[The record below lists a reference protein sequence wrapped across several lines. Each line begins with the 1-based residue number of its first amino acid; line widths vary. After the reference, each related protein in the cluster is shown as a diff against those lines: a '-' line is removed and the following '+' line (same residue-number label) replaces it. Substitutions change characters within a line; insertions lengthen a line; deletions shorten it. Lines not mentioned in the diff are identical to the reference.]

1 MTESAIYE
9 GWVRHR
15 RHKPVGH
22 AFRYPVFMSYLDLA
36 ELPWVFDRFP
46 GWSARRPAP
55 AWFRRAD
62 FIGPADLPLDECV
75 RDAVA
80 EQSGERPGGP
90 IRLLANLRHLG
101 HSFNPVTFYYCFDD
115 AGRSVR
121 FVLAEVTNTPWG
133 ERHAYV
139 LGGGNGGGRV
149 IRGRLEKS
157 FHVSPLMGMDHG
169 YDWRTTEP
177 GSQLIVHIDATG
189 ARGKAFD
196 ATLSLRRR
204 ELEPATMRRVLWRY
218 PAAGARVVAKIYWQA
233 ALLRLKGAPYHPHP
247 ERG

>member
-15 RHKPVGH
+15 RHDPVAH
-22 AFRYPVFMSYLDLA
+22 EFRYPLFMSYLDLG
-36 ELPWVFDRFP
+36 ELPWVLDRFR

-62 FIGPADLPLDECV
+62 FLGSPERPLSECV
-75 RDAVA
+75 RDEVEAR
-80 EQSGERPGGP
+80 SGERPGGP
-90 IRLLANLRHLG
+90 IRMLANLRHLG
-101 HSFNPVTFYYCFDD
+101 HSFNPVTFYYCFD
-115 AGRSVR
+115 AEGHRVR

-133 ERHAYV
+133 ERHSYL
-139 LGGGNGGGRV
+139 LGGAGGDARV

-157 FHVSPLMGMDHG
+157 FHVSSLMGMDHG

-177 GSQLIVHIDATG
+177 GAQLIVHIDSNG
-189 ARGKAFD
+189 ANGRAFD

-218 PAAGARVVAKIYWQA
+218 PAASAQVVAKIYWQA
-233 ALLRLKGAPYHPHP
+233 ALLKLKGAPYHPHP